1 VRVTKEHLENQVL
14 MLNEFTGQPK
24 EPYSKN
30 ENGEYKSN
38 IGNYNIG
45 WAYGGCKLEQIVSEG
60 GAVREIT
67 NYRLTKRELY
77 YVLHSMNNMLRS
89 ELDTK
94 LLTEQTKDVYENYTR
109 QDILED
115 EELSDSYLR
124 ENIK

>member
-1 VRVTKEHLENQVL
+1 MRVTKEHLENQVL

-45 WAYGGCKLEQIVSEG
+45 WAYGGCKLEQIVNSG
-60 GAVREIT
+60 GGVREIT
-67 NYRLTKRELY
+67 YYRHTKKELY
-77 YVLHSMNNMLRS
+77 YIVQSMNNMLRN

-94 LLTEQTKDVYENYTR
+94 LLTETTDKYDKSNTWEHLDKFDNSHECESKEN
-109 QDILED
+109 
-115 EELSDSYLR
+115 
-124 ENIK
+124 K